1 MDTTTYSVRLPN
13 DLHHR
18 LKLHALNQRTHASEI
33 VRAILED
40 ALPPLPG
47 PAPIDPAQT
56 VIPFLTPPA
65 PDPLALA
72 DAIPGARVVGVDDG
86 HMACM
91 NESFA
96 VPLVRACTGVAD
108 RVA

>member
-72 DAIPGARVVGVDDG
+72 DAIEAS
-86 HMACM
+86 MAAHPAGTGLPAAT
-91 NESFA
+91 NESDGER
-96 VPLVRACTGVAD
+96 PW
-108 RVA
+108 